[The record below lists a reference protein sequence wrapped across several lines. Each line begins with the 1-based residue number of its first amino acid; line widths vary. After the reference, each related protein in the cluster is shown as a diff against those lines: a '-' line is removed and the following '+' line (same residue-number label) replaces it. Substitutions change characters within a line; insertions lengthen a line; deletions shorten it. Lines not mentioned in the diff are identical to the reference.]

1 MDAKELIKQC
11 RYYHGEEFCP
21 EQLKQFRAGE
31 SLWFYEMKWVEFHLQ
46 GDTDTLEW
54 NNREYNAY
62 GMSDFSQNDG
72 VPLSLKA
79 LLFNRFYKEGYV
91 KPGGA
96 EFRHWYLQ
104 TYLQDLKV

>member
-21 EQLKQFRAGE
+21 ERLKQFRAGE

-62 GMSDFSQNDG
+62 GMSDFSQN
-72 VPLSLKA
+72 VQS
-79 LLFNRFYKEGYV
+79 V
-91 KPGGA
+91 
-96 EFRHWYLQ
+96 LQ
-104 TYLQDLKV
+104 RGLC